1 MDTTDQPNDF
11 FIWGIDFATY
21 GPVPLP
27 TLIEWIKDERV
38 LADTWVYTRATHVW
52 HVAKDVPELAQEF
65 KTGGA
70 TAKSDPI
77 ASTGIKPGSL
87 RRIKILADMN
97 DLQLAHLAQYLEPMN
112 VLQWACVCKQGDPGD
127 GMYLVLGGE
136 LRARLMVN
144 GQETILA
151 NFEAGEFFGDM
162 SLFDHGPR
170 SADVMANADS
180 QLFKLSVANFTRL
193 LRDAPALATPFLQA
207 SARTLAA
214 RIRADNK
221 RLTRLTQQ
229 FSSSGNR

>member
-1 MDTTDQPNDF
+1 METTPTPTDY

-38 LADTWVYTRATHVW
+38 FADTWVYARGGHVW
-52 HVAKDVPELAQEF
+52 RLAKDTPELAPEF
-65 KTGGA
+65 KKHVA
-70 TAKSDPI
+70 P
-77 ASTGIKPGSL
+77 ASSEPVSSSGIKPGSL
-87 RRIKILADMN
+87 RRIKILAEMN
-97 DLQLAHLAQYLEPMN
+97 DLQLAHLAQYLEPLK

-136 LRARLMVN
+136 LRARLMQN
-144 GQETILA
+144 DQETILA
-151 NFEAGEFFGDM
+151 TFEAGEFFGDM
-162 SLFDHGPR
+162 SLFDRGPR
-170 SADVMANADS
+170 SADVMANQDS
-180 QLFKLSVANFTRL
+180 LLFKMSVSNFERL

-214 RIRADNK
+214 RIRADNR

-229 FSSSGNR
+229 FSSSNR